1 MVSRL
6 KFRGRWPKGGGLRI
20 FKIQGGGF
28 QKGGVEKF
36 RGVWTPDEAMLDN
49 IVTVHRL
56 DAYCAY

>member
-6 KFRGRWPKGGGLRI
+6 KFRGEGAKRGGLRI

-36 RGVWTPDEAMLDN
+36 RGGLDPG
-49 IVTVHRL
+49 
-56 DAYCAY
+56 